1 MVKMASYAIPI
12 LFLILFASYNTAIAR
27 KTRVPKTI
35 ADENKENPRV
45 IGESKTGVGG
55 HGSTGGGPGGPR
67 GPAPG
72 GLGSHV

>member
-27 KTRVPKTI
+27 TTRVPKTVVV

-45 IGESKTGVGG
+45 IGESKTGVGD
-55 HGSTGGGPGGPR
+55 HGSHRGGGPGGR
-67 GPAPG
+67 VPG
-72 GLGSHV
+72 GPGSHG